1 MQMNGNINGIS
12 TNGDSPA
19 SAPHLEDEPARIEAR
34 LIVPCVVGTRPE
46 AIKMLP
52 VVLAL
57 RKSEIFQP
65 VVVSTGQHQ
74 HMVQEIFGQAGV
86 EIDVDLWAGA
96 DRAALNERV
105 STVIRR
111 FNDFCLERF
120 GARPTD
126 TDEFENAVLTGK
138 YPATVLVHGDTSSA
152 MAAALSSFH
161 MRIPVMHVEA
171 GLRTGGTI
179 QTPFPEEANRQM
191 ITCIASM
198 HFAPTFANLE
208 NLVKENVPIGQVF
221 VTGNTGID
229 ALRWAAGLNVPYEDP
244 AVELAHESDARMV
257 VVTAHRRENWGAGL
271 EAIASGIAQLATE
284 KPDVQFVIPLH
295 PNPRVRQ
302 ELGAPLEQFD
312 NVLLTEP
319 LDYTSFARLLERAD
333 LVITDSGG
341 IQEEAPSLGKPVL
354 VARDST
360 ERGEGVE
367 AGTLILVGTDP
378 ERIVSE
384 ANRLLDDPVAY
395 AEVAHAENPYGDG
408 FAADRIV
415 AALEHLLH
423 TGPAPVPF
431 GSGYDRAAVAAAA
444 GVELPDRT
452 PEIVIAHSE
461 HIERDAHS
469 PLAHEGEAWPL

>member
-1 MQMNGNINGIS
+1 MDESINGV
-12 TNGDSPA
+12 SPA
-19 SAPHLEDEPARIEAR
+19 SAPHLEDEPTVIEAR

-57 RKSEIFQP
+57 KQSEIFQP
-65 VVVSTGQHQ
+65 LVVSTGQHQ
-74 HMVQEIFGQAGV
+74 QMVQEIFGEAGIA
-86 EIDVDLWAGA
+86 IDVDLWAGA

-105 STVIRR
+105 PTVMRR

-120 GARPTD
+120 GIRPVD
-126 TDEFENAVLTGK
+126 TDEFEHAVLTGK

-152 MAAALSSFH
+152 MAAALASFH
-161 MRIPVMHVEA
+161 MQIPVMHVEA

-179 QTPFPEEANRQM
+179 QSPFPEEANRQV
-191 ITCIASM
+191 ITCLASM

-208 NLVKENVPIGQVF
+208 NLIKENVPIGQAF

-229 ALRWAAGLNVPYEDP
+229 ALRWAASLEAPYDDP
-244 AVELAHESDARMV
+244 AVEAIHQSNSRVV

-271 EAIASGIAQLATE
+271 VSIAEGIAQLASDQ
-284 KPDVQFVIPLH
+284 PDVQFIIPLH
-295 PNPRVRQ
+295 PNPRVRK
-302 ELGAPLEQFD
+302 ELGAPLEQFE
-312 NVLLTEP
+312 NILLTEP
-319 LDYTSFARLLERAD
+319 LEYTSFARLLERSD

-360 ERGEGVE
+360 ERGEGVK

-378 ERIVSE
+378 ARIAGE
-384 ANRLLDDPVAY
+384 ANRLLSDPVAY
-395 AEVAHAENPYGDG
+395 AEIATSENPYGDG

-423 TGPAPVPF
+423 TGPAPLAF
-431 GSGYDRAAVAAAA
+431 GSGYDRNAVAAAA

-452 PEIVIAHSE
+452 PEIAIAHHE
-461 HIERDAHS
+461 HVELDTHH
-469 PLAHEGEAWPL
+469 PLAHEGEGWPL

>member
-1 MQMNGNINGIS
+1 MTENMNGKM
-12 TNGDSPA
+12 NGDAPA
-19 SAPHLEDEPARIEAR
+19 SAPHLEDEPTVIEAR
-34 LIVPCVVGTRPE
+34 LIIPCVVGTRPE

-57 RKSEIFQP
+57 KKSEIFQP

-74 HMVQEIFGQAGV
+74 HMVQEIFGEAGLAV
-86 EIDVDLWAGA
+86 DVDLWAGA

-105 STVIRR
+105 STVMRR
-111 FNDFCLERF
+111 FNDYCLERF
-120 GARPTD
+120 GTRPAD
-126 TDEFENAVLTGK
+126 TDEFEHAVLTGK

-152 MAAALSSFH
+152 MAAALASFH
-161 MRIPVMHVEA
+161 MQIPVMHVEA

-179 QTPFPEEANRQM
+179 QSPFPEEANRQV
-191 ITCIASM
+191 ITCLASM

-208 NLVKENVPIGQVF
+208 NLVKENVPIGQAF

-229 ALRWAAGLNVPYEDP
+229 ALRWAASLNAPYEDP
-244 AVELAHESDARMV
+244 AVEAVHQSDARVV

-271 EAIASGIAQLATE
+271 TSIAEGISQLAKDQSE
-284 KPDVQFVIPLH
+284 VQFVVPLH
-295 PNPRVRQ
+295 PNPRVRK
-302 ELGAPLEQFD
+302 ELGAPLEEFE

-319 LDYTSFARLLERAD
+319 LEYTSFARLLERAD

-367 AGTLILVGTDP
+367 AGTLILVGTNPD
-378 ERIVSE
+378 RITGE
-384 ANRLLDDPVAY
+384 ANRLLNDPVAY
-395 AEVAHAENPYGDG
+395 AEVASAENPYGDG

-423 TGPAPVPF
+423 AGPAPVPF
-431 GSGYDRAAVAAAA
+431 GAGYDRNAVAAAA

-452 PEIVIAHSE
+452 PEIAIAHAE
-461 HIERDAHS
+461 HLELDTNH
-469 PLAHEGEAWPL
+469 PLAREGEGWPL